1 MIKTD
6 TNQEHSVRRCWLKAV
21 ENGLHDT
28 VRRTLSEEVLL
39 QTINL
44 MHPLVE
50 DRDNTDIA
58 VR

>member
-6 TNQEHSVRRCWLKAV
+6 TNQEHFIRRCRLKAL

-28 VRRTLSEEVLL
+28 VRRTLFEEVFLE
-39 QTINL
+39 TINL

-58 VR
+58 IR